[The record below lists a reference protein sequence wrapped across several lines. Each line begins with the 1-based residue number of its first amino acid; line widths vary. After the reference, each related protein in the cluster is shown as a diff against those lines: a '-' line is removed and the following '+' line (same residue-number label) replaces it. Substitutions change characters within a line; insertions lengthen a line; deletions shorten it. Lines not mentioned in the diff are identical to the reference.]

1 MLMNERHISGRSGWE
16 FSLDKFEEYTLGDFR
31 REMEAGRLRSAQL
44 VDYYLQ
50 RIEAIDRQGPALNSL
65 LYLNLDAPSIAAERD
80 REWRAGIVR
89 GPLHG
94 IPVVLKA
101 NINTADS
108 MPTTAG
114 SQALHGF
121 LAPEDAPIVARLREA
136 GAVILGK
143 ANLSEWANF
152 RSKHSSSGWSSEGLQ
167 TKNPYV
173 LERNPSGSSSGSAV
187 AVSANLCALAVGTET
202 DGSIISPASINGIAG
217 IKPTG
222 GLLSAEGII
231 PISFT
236 QDTAGSMARTLED
249 AIVLLAAMSGR
260 DYSGVLRENEA
271 LLERL
276 DPAGGLLYQSGS
288 GGSEGRRRRPLE
300 GIRLGY
306 AEKLS
311 RFLPQVED
319 IMKKTIAVL
328 EKLGAEIVVIDIEP
342 DEEVQKAEYQVLLYE
357 FKYGIDQYLARYV
370 AGRELEALDSIRMIP
385 DSKKTGGVQGA
396 GSASNPWPRTL
407 RDIIAFNAGHADV
420 VMPYFGQEIL
430 LEAAEKGSLEEPE
443 YKNALALCR
452 AFEKEKGI
460 SAYIAKYRLDA
471 IVAASN
477 SPAWKTDHLLGDHY
491 VGGNTSLAA
500 IAAAP
505 HITVPAG
512 FVDELPIG
520 LSVFGVPYSEEVLFR
535 IGLAFERAT
544 KVRKAPWYKGA

>member
-1 MLMNERHISGRSGWE
+1 
-16 FSLDKFEEYTLGDFR
+16 
-31 REMEAGRLRSAQL
+31 LR
-44 VDYYLQ
+44 
-50 RIEAIDRQGPALNSL
+50 SL
-65 LYLNLDAPSIAAERD
+65 LYLNPEARSIAEERD
-80 REWRAGIVR
+80 RERRAGIVR

-101 NINTADS
+101 NINTADQ

-121 LAPEDAPIVARLREA
+121 LAPEDAPLVAKLREA

-152 RSKHSSSGWSSEGLQ
+152 RSTHSSSGWSSEGGQ

-187 AVSANLCALAVGTET
+187 AVSA
-202 DGSIISPASINGIAG
+202 
-217 IKPTG
+217 
-222 GLLSAEGII
+222 EGII

-236 QDTAGSMARTLED
+236 QDTAGPMARTLED
-249 AIVLLAAMSGR
+249 AIVLLEAMSGR
-260 DYSGVLRENEA
+260 DYSGVL
-271 LLERL
+271 
-276 DPAGGLLYQSGS
+276 GGNLAA
-288 GGSEGRRRRPLE
+288 RPLE
-300 GIRLGY
+300 GMRLGY

-319 IMKKTIAVL
+319 IMKKSIAAL
-328 EKLGAEIVVIDIEP
+328 ENLGAEIVPVDIEP

-357 FKYGIDQYLARYV
+357 FKYGIEQYLARYV
-370 AGRELEALDSIRMIP
+370 AARAD
-385 DSKKTGGVQGA
+385 
-396 GSASNPWPRTL
+396 SASTPWPRTL
-407 RDIIAFNAGHADV
+407 RDIIAFNTAHADTA
-420 VMPYFGQEIL
+420 MPHFAQEIL
-430 LEAAEKGSLEEPE
+430 IEAAGKGSLEEPE

-460 SAYIAKYRLDA
+460 SAFTAKYRLDA

-477 SPAWKTDHLLGDHY
+477 SPAWKTDHVLGDHY

-512 FVDELPIG
+512 FVGELPIG
-520 LSVFGVPYSEEVLFR
+520 LSVFGVPHSEEVLFR
-535 IGLAFERAT
+535 IGLAFERAV
-544 KVRKAPWYKGA
+544 KARKAPCYKGV

>member
-1 MLMNERHISGRSGWE
+1 MGRHAIITFMNRKRLSIRGGQGLVPGN
-16 FSLDKFEEYTLGDFR
+16 LDSYEEYTLRDFK
-31 REMEAGRLRSAQL
+31 REFEAGRLSAAQL
-44 VDYYLQ
+44 VDYYLE
-50 RIEAIDRQGPALNSL
+50 RIEVLDCPGAGSGREGQALQSI
-65 LYLNLDAPSIAAERD
+65 LYLNPEARSIAEERD
-80 REWRAGIVR
+80 RERRAGIVR

-94 IPVVLKA
+94 IPLVLKA
-101 NINTADS
+101 NINTADQ

-121 LAPEDAPIVARLREA
+121 LAPEDAPLVAKLREA

-152 RSKHSSSGWSSEGLQ
+152 RSTHSSSGWSSEGGQ

-187 AVSANLCALAVGTET
+187 AVSANLCALSVGTET

-222 GLLSAEGII
+222 GLVSAEGII

-236 QDTAGSMARTLED
+236 QDTAGPMARTLED
-249 AIVLLAAMSGR
+249 AIVLLEAMSGR
-260 DYSGVLRENEA
+260 DYSGVLGAN
-271 LLERL
+271 L
-276 DPAGGLLYQSGS
+276 AG
-288 GGSEGRRRRPLE
+288 RPLE
-300 GIRLGY
+300 GMRLGY

-319 IMKKTIAVL
+319 IMKKSLAVL
-328 EKLGAEIVVIDIEP
+328 EDIGAEIVPVDIEP

-357 FKYGIDQYLARYV
+357 FKYGIEQYLARYV
-370 AGRELEALDSIRMIP
+370 AARTD
-385 DSKKTGGVQGA
+385 
-396 GSASNPWPRTL
+396 SASISWPRTL
-407 RDIIAFNAGHADV
+407 QDIIAFNTSHADT
-420 VMPYFGQEIL
+420 VMPHFGQEIL
-430 LEAAEKGSLEEPE
+430 IEAEGKGSLEESE
-443 YKNALALCR
+443 YRDALALCR
-452 AFEKEKGI
+452 TFEKEKGI
-460 SAYIAKYRLDA
+460 SAFTTKYRLDA

-477 SPAWKTDHLLGDHY
+477 SPAWKTDYLLGDHY

-512 FVDELPIG
+512 FVSELPIG
-520 LSVFGVPYSEEVLFR
+520 LSVFGMPYSEELLFR

-544 KVRKAPWYKGA
+544 KARKAPRYKGV